1 MTRDL
6 VSIDSEIYPSVIIF
20 TPVSQFLVNLSF
32 LGACSAKYLNSV
44 LNVEALVGAF
54 KQEKALVGAFSV
66 IVKSSQT
73 FAGCSTAW
81 PGQNL
86 SCKQLVCLTV
96 NTLPG

>member
-44 LNVEALVGAF
+44 LNVEALVCSLN
-54 KQEKALVGAFSV
+54 QERGFLCDCE
-66 IVKSSQT
+66 I
-73 FAGCSTAW
+73 FA
-81 PGQNL
+81 NL
-86 SCKQLVCLTV
+86 CWMLYCLARAKPV
-96 NTLPG
+96 V